1 MRQAAETDADTTE
14 LSRAVE
20 ELLDRETSFAEANA
34 KRQKLVTE
42 AFQTEDLETTVCIVD
57 FLLQPLDAITNKML
71 RRTTILKKLRYRD
84 IQPGESLRDLK
95 EASKT
100 TFLAWASGDLGVQT
114 LRAFLRNIRDE
125 DLTTYCRNFSG
136 AANTDMTKT
145 CFQLTVFGLT
155 DTWRR
160 FCLPVTCFPW
170 SLFQLLTKKEAEF
183 CVLRDESFKI
193 LRKCPRCV
201 DGAFSSLL
209 LSANLEN
216 LQSLDPS
223 ERATFVDEVQSKL
236 LAIAMFCPLASDTVE
251 NLHGQNQFNLHSW
264 RGKAK
269 ATPAAAET
277 SVLKALASEHAY
289 GKSLVH
295 DLVMPS
301 KTRVAQMM
309 RRIGTGHKRA
319 GWRSLNH
326 KQRLRKAAAAKSR
339 KLSAW
344 NVFFRNN
351 LKQCQKKLTKDE
363 FKRRSRQWG
372 RQWRQL
378 SSQGQQKFKI
388 DSEYEQSCREELAT
402 RGLCGDRFDLVSEG
416 VAQEGGIHLPPDAL
430 SAEQLELVAGAG
442 NSCYVS
448 LCRLCPW
455 SMPIGISLQACN
467 CIMSII
473 DNRFLNDILTDH

>member
-1 MRQAAETDADTTE
+1 
-14 LSRAVE
+14 
-20 ELLDRETSFAEANA
+20 
-34 KRQKLVTE
+34 
-42 AFQTEDLETTVCIVD
+42 
-57 FLLQPLDAITNKML
+57 ML
-71 RRTTILKKLRYRD
+71 
-84 IQPGESLRDLK
+84 
-95 EASKT
+95 
-100 TFLAWASGDLGVQT
+100 W
-114 LRAFLRNIRDE
+114 
-125 DLTTYCRNFSG
+125 
-136 AANTDMTKT
+136 
-145 CFQLTVFGLT
+145 
-155 DTWRR
+155 
-160 FCLPVTCFPW
+160 
-170 SLFQLLTKKEAEF
+170 
-183 CVLRDESFKI
+183 DESFKI

-326 KQRLRKAAAAKSR
+326 KQRLRKATAAKSR

-344 NVFFRNN
+344 NVFFP
-351 LKQCQKKLTKDE
+351 
-363 FKRRSRQWG
+363 
-372 RQWRQL
+372 
-378 SSQGQQKFKI
+378 
-388 DSEYEQSCREELAT
+388 EQSETVPEEV
-402 RGLCGDRFDLVSEG
+402 D
-416 VAQEGGIHLPPDAL
+416 
-430 SAEQLELVAGAG
+430 
-442 NSCYVS
+442 
-448 LCRLCPW
+448 
-455 SMPIGISLQACN
+455 
-467 CIMSII
+467 
-473 DNRFLNDILTDH
+473 